1 MTDDDDDGNNKQ
13 RELGIKYIYIYIFFL
28 SIKSNCWSSL
38 KIVLFELRLEF
49 IVLPLCWISNLDCEI
64 IVHAHGE
71 NGDKRGIR
79 VFSFLFLIRRVV
91 FLFLFFPPKIK
102 LKLEDK

>member
-1 MTDDDDDGNNKQ
+1 MMTMKAARIGNF
-13 RELGIKYIYIYIFFL
+13 IYIFFFRVFSSSMKL
-28 SIKSNCWSSL
+28 NCPSSL

-64 IVHAHGE
+64 IVHVHSE

-79 VFSFLFLIRRVV
+79 VFSFLFLIQRVV
-91 FLFLFFPPKIK
+91 YFFFFSPKIK

>member
-79 VFSFLFLIRRVV
+79 VFSFLFFDSARSISLS
-91 FLFLFFPPKIK
+91 FFPSKNKI
-102 LKLEDK
+102 EIGR